1 MIGIDT
7 SVMVRYLVIDNEGE
21 SARAS
26 ALIDEAAT
34 RGEHLFVPHLV
45 LSETA
50 TVLERAY
57 GVPREEVC
65 TLLRGLVASR
75 QLHIEA
81 PAIVNRAIAGYQ
93 KGRGDLADYLIR
105 EHARMAGCDAVVTFD
120 RVVLGDSGFT
130 SP

>member
-7 SVMVRYLVIDNEGE
+7 SVLVRYLVIDNEDE
-21 SARAS
+21 SAKAAS
-26 ALIDEAAT
+26 LIDNAA
-34 RGEHLFVPHLV
+34 RDGEPLFVPHIV

-57 GVPREEVC
+57 TVPRDEVC
-65 TLLRGLVASR
+65 ALLRGLVASR

-81 PAIVNRAIAGYQ
+81 PAIVHRAITGYER
-93 KGRGDLADYLIR
+93 GRGDLADYLIR

-120 RVVLGDSGFT
+120 RVVLGDPGFT
-130 SP
+130 AP